1 MRAPGEISFQ
11 HSMRHRSALV
21 VLLAVAGLGAC
32 QKTGENEYQ
41 VKTPE
46 VNVSSDTHTVRT
58 PDVDVGTKVDTIN
71 TPVVGTQKETLIVN
85 KPVVGTK
92 KTTVKTPDVDVKKP

>member
-1 MRAPGEISFQ
+1 MRK
-11 HSMRHRSALV
+11 ALLGV
-21 VLLAVAGLGAC
+21 ALLVSIAAC
-32 QKTGENEYQ
+32 SKTGENEFQ

-58 PDVDVGTKVDTIN
+58 PDVDVGSKTDTLN
-71 TPVVGTQKETLIVN
+71 VPVVGTKKDTIVID

-92 KTTVKTPDVDVKKP
+92 EAEVKTPTVRVTKP